1 MDVTQCFGLSIV
13 DVEQVNA
20 DYENLIESGS
30 QSQQWNNGSASK
42 CMFKVLSENNGLI
55 TWMLC
60 LIFSNQFG

>member
-13 DVEQVNA
+13 DFEQVNA
-20 DYENLIESGS
+20 DYESLLEIGS

-42 CMFKVLSENNGLI
+42 CIFKVL
-55 TWMLC
+55 TKV